1 MNFTQVHSFQVFVP
15 EKSGWLKYSQSWAEP
30 DTWLC
35 NFQRQDGK
43 VCSSDGSAATVKLQT
58 LQAQN
63 IWERFCAAPTCE
75 TTYYAPAANRLS
87 A

>member
-1 MNFTQVHSFQVFVP
+1 MNFSRVHSFQVFVP

-30 DTWLC
+30 GTWLC

-43 VCSSDGSAATVKLQT
+43 VFSSDRSAATVT
-58 LQAQN
+58 LNTDQAQN

-75 TTYYAPAANRLS
+75 TTYYAPAAS
-87 A
+87 